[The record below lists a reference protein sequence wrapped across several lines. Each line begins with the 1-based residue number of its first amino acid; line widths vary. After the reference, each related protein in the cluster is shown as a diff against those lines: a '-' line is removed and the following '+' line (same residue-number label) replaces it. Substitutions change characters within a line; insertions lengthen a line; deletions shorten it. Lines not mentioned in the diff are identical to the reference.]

1 MFSKKRSGIFNE
13 SRNFCEKMSI
23 DLSSSSASST
33 LRQPQ
38 QSQNDLIFMLKA
50 AENSM
55 EDFNDEKPKSANFN
69 AYYNTVCYQDSSLN
83 SSLNSKI
90 SNSSHSTK
98 SSIHSSNQNNADK
111 RRESNQSN
119 VKKETPASN
128 SNLKQNNHSSSNAS
142 ASFKLTLYKFLL
154 SAITFTILFAQMF
167 QIYLFQFI
175 YFIRIQYEQKVH
187 RRYFNTT
194 TTTANVEHDRLISPT
209 HVCVVLNQEIRDQEI
224 IYDKLSLVAEFFSAK
239 GVKYL
244 SFYKF
249 EGKNV

>member
-1 MFSKKRSGIFNE
+1 
-13 SRNFCEKMSI
+13 
-23 DLSSSSASST
+23 
-33 LRQPQ
+33 
-38 QSQNDLIFMLKA
+38 MLKA

-83 SSLNSKI
+83 SSFNSKI
-90 SNSSHSTK
+90 SNSSHNTK
-98 SSIHSSNQNNADK
+98 SSIQSSNQNNADK

-119 VKKETPASN
+119 VKKETPASNSNSN

-194 TTTANVEHDRLISPT
+194 TTTNVEHDRLISPT

>member
-1 MFSKKRSGIFNE
+1 
-13 SRNFCEKMSI
+13 MSI

-38 QSQNDLIFMLKA
+38 QSQNDLIYMLKA
-50 AENSM
+50 AEKNFQCENSM
-55 EDFNDEKPKSANFN
+55 EDFNDEKTKSTNFN

-83 SSLNSKI
+83 SSLNNKI
-90 SNSSHSTK
+90 SNSLHSNKCSIGGSSSTK
-98 SSIHSSNQNNADK
+98 SSIHSSNQNNFDK
-111 RRESNQSN
+111 PRESNQSN
-119 VKKETPASN
+119 VKKETLASN
-128 SNLKQNNHSSSNAS
+128 TNTNTNLKQHSPSNAS
-142 ASFKLTLYKFLL
+142 TSFKLTLYKFLL

-187 RRYFNTT
+187 RRFFNTT
-194 TTTANVEHDRLISPT
+194 TNNVEHDRLISPT
-209 HVCVVLNQEIRDQEI
+209 HVCVVLNQDIRDQEI